1 MAHEIR
7 DLPNVFGFDTLNEPS
22 QGWACR
28 ETPLDVN
35 CWPAPMGWS
44 LTGWDAI
51 RLGSGCAISVRCVR
65 AILIISLMY
74 HRKSHTRVRDSY
86 SNTNALEHRYLTS
99 PLRSISNAWKP
110 WIRLVNVFG
119 ERVRS
124 NVYGIERVCTWC
136 GGSRISLLFHIFI
149 LCHSNYRNITHSY
162 GKKIKCTLNCDEN
175 SNTNARTQVRIRQEN
190 ERTEIEKTESF
201 QK

>member
-7 DLPNVFGFDTLNEPS
+7 DLPNVLGFDTLNEPS

-74 HRKSHTRVRDSY
+74 HRKSHTGSRLVLKHQR
-86 SNTNALEHRYLTS
+86 SNTGTLLLLSVQFRTCGNLE
-99 PLRSISNAWKP
+99 SNSKMCLAKGSEAMCMVS
-110 WIRLVNVFG
+110 RG
-119 ERVRS
+119 CVRG
-124 NVYGIERVCTWC
+124 VEVREYH
-136 GGSRISLLFHIFI
+136 FFFIFI

>member
-1 MAHEIR
+1 MVTRHIRRWYVSGQNTHPYHSIRTPTETQVWGTNYNRLATATMFTLFFAGDRFAPNFPRLKNKKKKMLTIQQYLQSHYIDAMKRVAHEIR
-7 DLPNVFGFDTLNEPS
+7 DLPNVLGFDTLNEPS

-74 HRKSHTRVRDSY
+74 HSKSHTSSRLVLKHQL
-86 SNTNALEHRYLTS
+86 SNTGTLLLLSVQFRTHGNLES
-99 PLRSISNAWKP
+99 DS
-110 WIRLVNVFG
+110 
-119 ERVRS
+119 
-124 NVYGIERVCTWC
+124 
-136 GGSRISLLFHIFI
+136 
-149 LCHSNYRNITHSY
+149 
-162 GKKIKCTLNCDEN
+162 
-175 SNTNARTQVRIRQEN
+175 
-190 ERTEIEKTESF
+190 
-201 QK
+201 